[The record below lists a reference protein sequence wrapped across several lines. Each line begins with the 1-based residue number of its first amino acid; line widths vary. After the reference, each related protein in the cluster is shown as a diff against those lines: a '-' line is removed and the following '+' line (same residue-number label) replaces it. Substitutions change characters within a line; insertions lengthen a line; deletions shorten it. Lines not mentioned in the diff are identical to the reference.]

1 MSACSWQKKRM
12 LPLSSLQSILMR
24 AVASGS
30 ANVKSLFRD
39 IRNMRNYIVLSD
51 DLKKNHPKLFEMVHK
66 LDYES
71 WRVRENTKR
80 VDRRLRTL
88 QQKVS
93 KRIAKVAC
101 PLRTI
106 AMKSNGTIAMK
117 SIARKEA
124 GKVKAAS
131 LTSWRQDFR
140 ADRAEQDALQQK
152 WYTESLKLN
161 KDMPMYAKIEQV
173 RRARI
178 SEIFVRF

>member
-12 LPLSSLQSILMR
+12 LPLSSLQSILLR

-39 IRNMRNYIVLSD
+39 TRNMRNYIVLSD
-51 DLKKNHPKLFEMVHK
+51 DLKKNHPKLFEMVQK

-71 WRVRENTKR
+71 WRVCENTKR

-93 KRIAKVAC
+93 TKIAKVAC

-140 ADRAEQDALQQK
+140 AARDALKQEG
-152 WYTESLKLN
+152 YTGSLKLR
-161 KDMPMYAKIEQV
+161 KDMPMYAKIQQV

-178 SEIFVRF
+178 SEIPPVY